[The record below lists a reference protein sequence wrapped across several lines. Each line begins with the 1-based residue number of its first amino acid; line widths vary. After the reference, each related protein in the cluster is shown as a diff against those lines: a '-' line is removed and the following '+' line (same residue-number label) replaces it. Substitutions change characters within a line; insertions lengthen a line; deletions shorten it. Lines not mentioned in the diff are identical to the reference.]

1 MKQLLE
7 IGKIVNTYGIKG
19 FLKVVPYTDNIKRFE
34 DLKTI
39 YIQVKNDLQEFTI
52 EEVKYNKNLVMIKLK
67 GIDDINIAQNYKN
80 YYIKIDRQYAVELP
94 EDSYFIIDLI
104 GIEVFTDTNR
114 NLGKIEDV
122 FRTGSNDVYVV
133 KDEKGKQILLPAIGE
148 VIKEVDI
155 QNKKMVVHLIAGLE

>member
-122 FRTGSNDVYVV
+122 FRTGSIDVYVV